1 MNYSCEK
8 LRVRPAGPC
17 ACSYVYAVF
26 ENKADSLGVEPL
38 RFGRDSRKY
47 CYYRY
52 LSFIEHQHLS
62 LCGGLSDVFM

>member
-8 LRVRPAGPC
+8 LRIRSAGPS

-26 ENKADSLGVEPL
+26 ESKADSLGAEPL
-38 RFGRDSRKY
+38 RFGHDSRKH

-52 LSFIEHQHLS
+52 LSFITVFLN
-62 LCGGLSDVFM
+62 LCETAAR